1 MTTADEPRPRPLET
15 VSVAEAATNMLRERL
30 FAGVYTE
37 GQEIKDTQVSQEY
50 GIARPTARVALQQLI
65 NEGILVREPG
75 ASARV
80 RTFTPE
86 QVRDI
91 YRVRRMIEVD
101 AIREIRERQLDLT
114 PVEEALEG
122 FSGLRDE
129 SDWTKIAAAD
139 VEFHS
144 AVVNSAS
151 SARLQGYFA
160 AITSEIRLFIALL
173 RNQYQGGASLLSEHE
188 ELYLLL
194 RDAPSLGALERAWV
208 AHLDS
213 AQEFL
218 TTHLAERSP

>member
-1 MTTADEPRPRPLET
+1 MSIRPLET

-30 FAGVYTE
+30 FAGDYAE
-37 GQEIKDTQVSQEY
+37 GQEIKDTQISNEY
-50 GIARPTARVALQQLI
+50 GIARPTARVAVQQLI
-65 NEGILVREPG
+65 NEGILVRDPG

-80 RTFTPE
+80 RSFDPD

-101 AIREIRERQLDLT
+101 AIREIREQRLGLEAVQQ
-114 PVEEALEG
+114 ALEG
-122 FSGLRDE
+122 FAGLRDG
-129 SDWTKIAAAD
+129 SDWTSIAAAD

-144 AVVNSAS
+144 AIVNSAS
-151 SARLQGYFA
+151 SPRLQAYFA

-173 RNQYQGGASLLSEHE
+173 RHQYQGGASLYSEHE

-194 RDAPSLGALERAWV
+194 RDEPSLDALVRAWT

-218 TTHLAERSP
+218 TTHLSVR